1 MMDERVGAQ
10 YQNWYD
16 RSSLRAAAVRERSA
30 SATRPAAEQRREG
43 SARHALGDQLIG
55 VGGNHVRIVP
65 AHVVPAQVV
74 HHHLVHSSCSAG
86 REDRSAGAE
95 RARGGGASER
105 SAEEQKPMAL
115 ALTMTMCGLEL
126 KSGMVD
132 AVAVPIT
139 ARCARKSMLP
149 V

>member
-43 SARHALGDQLIG
+43 SARHALGDQLVG
-55 VGGNHVRIVP
+55 VWGNHVRIVP

-86 REDRSAGAE
+86 ARTGAPERSGREAAE
-95 RARGGGASER
+95 RRSGAQKSRSRWLAHHDDVRLGVEIRDGRCGGGPDYGEVR
-105 SAEEQKPMAL
+105 EEKHAPG
-115 ALTMTMCGLEL
+115 LT
-126 KSGMVD
+126 
-132 AVAVPIT
+132 
-139 ARCARKSMLP
+139 
-149 V
+149 

>member
-43 SARHALGDQLIG
+43 SARHALGDQLVG
-55 VGGNHVRIVP
+55 VGGDHVRVVP

-86 REDRSAGAE
+86 REAE
-95 RARGGGASER
+95 RSRR
-105 SAEEQKPMAL
+105 AEADGS
-115 ALTMTMCGLEL
+115 LTMTMCGLEL